1 MFNRYSKWYC
11 CNTTGNVGSCPSGW
25 TANPS
30 TATDYDC
37 ATNYPGS
44 TKVDNKCYKYSQTSC
59 TTGWTCTKIVVTI
72 LVALLHVVV
81 NSMKVHVH
89 QTMYVQVELVLQCLE
104 ITAMDM

>member
-37 ATNYPGS
+37 ATNYPGT
-44 TKVDNKCYKYSQTSC
+44 TKVDTLCYGSVNASKCPNSDWEIDTSKGTDGHTYKCSNSVTDTLSG
-59 TTGWTCTKIVVTI
+59 TTCSYTP
-72 LVALLHVVV
+72 
-81 NSMKVHVH
+81 
-89 QTMYVQVELVLQCLE
+89 
-104 ITAMDM
+104 